1 MSKRGCVCACKGTV
15 KSHLA
20 VMKNFFIK
28 SPSMKKKAIEQ
39 FSKEQQYNM
48 FSSSVAFRVQNKNDQ
63 TNFKNIQ
70 T

>member
-1 MSKRGCVCACKGTV
+1 
-15 KSHLA
+15 
-20 VMKNFFIK
+20 MKKCFIK
-28 SPSMKKKAIEQ
+28 SPSTKKKAIEQ

-48 FSSSVAFRVQNKNDQ
+48 FSSSAAFRVQNKNDQ

>member
-1 MSKRGCVCACKGTV
+1 
-15 KSHLA
+15 
-20 VMKNFFIK
+20 MKNFFIK
-28 SPSMKKKAIEQ
+28 SPSKKKAIEQ